1 MLPKMSLTKGGGFM
15 GKKKILIVDDEMDFI
30 KVMQLRLQA
39 NGYEVITA
47 FSGEE
52 AFKKIKDEKP
62 DALLLDIML
71 PGEDGLS
78 ILKKIRQ
85 ENKNLAVF
93 IITAFSNEERYALA
107 NKFNASGFILK
118 TSDLQK
124 EVQNITS
131 ILSLTEKEEK

>member
-1 MLPKMSLTKGGGFM
+1 M

-131 ILSLTEKEEK
+131 ILSLTEKEKK

>member
-1 MLPKMSLTKGGGFM
+1 M

-131 ILSLTEKEEK
+131 ILSLTEKEGK

>member
-1 MLPKMSLTKGGGFM
+1 M
-15 GKKKILIVDDEMDFI
+15 GKKKILIVEDEMDFI
-30 KVMQLRLQA
+30 GLLQTRLKA
-39 NGYEVITA
+39 NGYEVISA

-52 AFKKIKDEKP
+52 ALKKLKDEKP

-85 ENKNLAVF
+85 ENRNLPVF
-93 IITAFSNEERYALA
+93 IMTAFSNEERFDLA

-118 TSDLQK
+118 TNDLQK
-124 EVQNITS
+124 EVQNITA
-131 ILSLTEKEEK
+131 ILSLTAEGKK